1 MIRIRWRKLIRKNT
15 IVRSI
20 PNTPELMQIPMYIA
34 VTIQLSTEQ
43 HRTAYDHSK
52 IFKENLKVKLM
63 AKKNTENYCLTDDH

>member
-1 MIRIRWRKLIRKNT
+1 
-15 IVRSI
+15 
-20 PNTPELMQIPMYIA
+20 MQIPMYIA